1 MPIDREQNAMSWAT
15 CSISTAI
22 VEENTISLK
31 MVIME
36 QIAKR
41 MPDTNTGN
49 QNAFPTFRCLI
60 FFRVFQLRVHKRA
73 AIKPKV
79 MFETIINQFIFT
91 SQVSFIKI

>member
-22 VEENTISLK
+22 VEEKNVSLK
-31 MVIME
+31 IVIME

-41 MPDTNTGN
+41 RPDINTGS
-49 QNAFPTFRCLI
+49 QNDFPTFRCLI

-73 AIKPKV
+73 AVKPKV
-79 MFETIINQFIFT
+79 MFETIINQFMFT
-91 SQVSFIKI
+91 SQIFFIKI